1 MYWYIL
7 AAHIFSCLTF
17 IGDLRCSK
25 MYLHFRKRLLR
36 GKERVLL
43 LRWAAAHG
51 WWMILAATRVSELF
65 SAQMCC
71 YGFRKILRSRSSYC
85 CCKMCLLSLSAAAAI
100 SSSYTALE
108 CCSIYYTFRKTVYSS
123 ATTFYLKDLFQI
135 SLFGFSP
142 TRSSRGVGRQPLHT
156 LYPV

>member
-1 MYWYIL
+1 MISTNVTNYVDCLHFTFLQPMYWYIL

-85 CCKMCLLSLSAAAAI
+85 CCCCKMCLLSLSAAAAAAI
-100 SSSYTALE
+100 SSSYIQHYSAVVYITLLE
-108 CCSIYYTFRKTVYSS
+108 KQSIVVLLRFT
-123 ATTFYLKDLFQI
+123 
-135 SLFGFSP
+135 
-142 TRSSRGVGRQPLHT
+142 
-156 LYPV
+156 